1 MSSGGQ
7 VAAAFLSP
15 VVRRRDTPDLV
26 IGFLASI
33 VAGVIVV
40 ELSTN
45 LRKVHSLTTGF
56 HRRSLRRA
64 DQPDLPRAARRAHRH
79 RHRGHALRL
88 HPAVHHAQVGHCS
101 TGLQHAALHPVAN
114 GLRCRK
120 YSDFCPEI
128 SKTLWDLDNNWL

>member
-45 LRKVHSLTTGF
+45 IREVLLRAFSWLKVPTQAF
-56 HRRSLRRA
+56 
-64 DQPDLPRAARRAHRH
+64 
-79 RHRGHALRL
+79 
-88 HPAVHHAQVGHCS
+88 
-101 TGLQHAALHPVAN
+101 
-114 GLRCRK
+114 
-120 YSDFCPEI
+120 
-128 SKTLWDLDNNWL
+128 TLC